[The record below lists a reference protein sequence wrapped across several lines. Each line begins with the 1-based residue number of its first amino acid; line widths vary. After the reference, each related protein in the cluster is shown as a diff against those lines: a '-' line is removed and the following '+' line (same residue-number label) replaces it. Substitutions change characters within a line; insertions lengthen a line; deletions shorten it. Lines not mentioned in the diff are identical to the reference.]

1 VGPSVFHPI
10 RLTSHRVEGDS
21 SPDFLDSIGIPRSA
35 PLSTAAKSGVSSQ
48 STRQFI
54 IDVVVTGIGLV
65 SALGNRQ
72 STWAKLLN
80 GQSGIRLHQPFAE
93 LARRPIGL
101 IASAPADLRT
111 LTTQAVRAALQ
122 DAGLRPPL
130 VDCAVVVGSSRG
142 HQASWETLLQQRAG
156 AHSADC
162 LGPTAAKTQ
171 SQPEAPIG
179 PRLEHWLDTLLDGA
193 ARVAAQ
199 ILQTQA
205 IVLSPMNACATGIA
219 AISRGCELIE
229 SGQADRAIVGA
240 IEAPVTPLTLAG
252 FTRLG
257 ALATT
262 GAYPFD
268 RQREGLVI
276 GEGGA
281 ILVLET
287 AALANAR
294 SAPIYGRIRGFGLT
308 ADGYHATAPDPTN
321 RGAVAAVQQCL
332 RRSGLMPAD
341 IDYIHA
347 HGTATALNDR
357 QEAAVI
363 RQLFGPDVPVS
374 STKGATGHTLG
385 GSGALGVA
393 FCLMALRSGH
403 LPPCVGLRQ
412 SDFDLN
418 LLRQAVQGDVQTALC
433 FSFGFGGQNGVL
445 AVSR

>member
-1 VGPSVFHPI
+1 
-10 RLTSHRVEGDS
+10 
-21 SPDFLDSIGIPRSA
+21 
-35 PLSTAAKSGVSSQ
+35 VSRQ
-48 STRQFI
+48 STRQPI

-101 IASAPADLRT
+101 IASAPADLRQ

-122 DAGLRPPL
+122 NAGLVPPL

-142 HQASWETLLQQRAG
+142 HQASWETLLQQRAC
-156 AHSADC
+156 APIVDLLTTS
-162 LGPTAAKTQ
+162 TAQ
-171 SQPEAPIG
+171 SRDAAPIG
-179 PRLEHWLDTLLDGA
+179 PGLENWLDTLLDGA
-193 ARVAAQ
+193 ARVTAQ

-229 SGQADRAIVGA
+229 SGQADRVIVGG

-252 FTRLG
+252 FKRLG

-393 FCLMALRSGH
+393 FCLMALRSGN
-403 LPPCVGLRQ
+403 LPPCVGLRHA
-412 SDFDLN
+412 DFDLN
-418 LLRQAVQGDVQTALC
+418 LLRQSIQGNFQTALC